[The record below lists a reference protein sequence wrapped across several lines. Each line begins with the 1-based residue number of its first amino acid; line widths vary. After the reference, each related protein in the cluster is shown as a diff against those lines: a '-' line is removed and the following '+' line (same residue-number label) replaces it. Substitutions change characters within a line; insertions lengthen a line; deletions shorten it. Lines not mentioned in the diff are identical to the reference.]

1 MTATQS
7 LKIFEILQRH
17 FKSSEDAK
25 LVVQEI
31 EEIVEE
37 KINTKK
43 DILLTKDDKVDLIDR
58 IYKAKVETIIWIV
71 GVGVMQFVLG
81 LLMKKI
87 G

>member
-71 GVGVMQFVLG
+71 GVGVIQFILG

>member
-17 FKSSEDAK
+17 FKSSEDVK

-71 GVGVMQFVLG
+71 GVGVIQFILG

>member
-25 LVVQEI
+25 LVVREI

-71 GVGVMQFVLG
+71 GVGVIQFILG